1 MDPWVSVA
9 CCRGSM
15 SKPRNF
21 KMHCKTVAL
30 NKGAVAICCF
40 CLLWITFSWVPFWY
54 SLSTVVESYLDIM
67 CTGVCQS
74 CKPVV
79 AIFNDVLMWNCFL
92 SLLSWNQCFNALTL
106 LVGWQEGHPACKKL
120 SSGVLAWLS
129 VSSEVQT
136 CIWPSGF
143 HRHSL
148 SLASVKSRLVLPLWY
163 RFTRVVPDK
172 GPLNGCVCVCVLSWN
187 QITKQYWTL

>member
-79 AIFNDVLMWNCFL
+79 AIFNDVLMWNSFFCHYCHEI
-92 SLLSWNQCFNALTL
+92 SASTL

-148 SLASVKSRLVLPLWY
+148 SLASVKSRLVY
-163 RFTRVVPDK
+163 
-172 GPLNGCVCVCVLSWN
+172 LSG
-187 QITKQYWTL
+187 TGSPG

>member
-79 AIFNDVLMWNCFL
+79 AIFNDVLMWNCFFCHYCHEI
-92 SLLSWNQCFNALTL
+92 S
-106 LVGWQEGHPACKKL
+106 
-120 SSGVLAWLS
+120 
-129 VSSEVQT
+129 
-136 CIWPSGF
+136 
-143 HRHSL
+143 
-148 SLASVKSRLVLPLWY
+148 ASVLRHCWLGGRKGIQPVKNWAVGCWHGYLSRARCRLAYGLVDSIATHCLL
-163 RFTRVVPDK
+163 
-172 GPLNGCVCVCVLSWN
+172 L
-187 QITKQYWTL
+187 Q